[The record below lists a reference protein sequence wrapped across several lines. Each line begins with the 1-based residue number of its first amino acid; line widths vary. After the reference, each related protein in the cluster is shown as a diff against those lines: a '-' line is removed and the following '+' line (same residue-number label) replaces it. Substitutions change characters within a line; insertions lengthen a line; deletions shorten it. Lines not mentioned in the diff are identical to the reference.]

1 MPADRAVGADRA
13 ARAVGVLVLAVAVV
27 VGGLY
32 WLGTTHP
39 PRSPGIATDRLG
51 PDPDETVDDYRA
63 TSQRSLDTASGT
75 RWALISLRA
84 AETDEVARTIAA
96 GTTPARVALHVPIAG
111 VATPVAI
118 VPVTPDAGSFTTAR
132 TLAIDLLDGSAMNGT
147 GFGGIV
153 AQDGARGEAVSGV
166 VGSRLAAG
174 CACVVGVVVRGAVAR
189 LRAIAAD
196 RRVRAVEVLPAD
208 AAGARFTV
216 VPLLPEQ
223 TVGAAPLPDTGTVPA
238 R

>member
-1 MPADRAVGADRA
+1 MPADGPVGAARV

-32 WLGTTHP
+32 WLGATHP

-51 PDPDETVDDYRA
+51 PDPGETVDDYRA
-63 TSQRSLDTASGT
+63 TSQRSLDAASGT

-84 AETDEVARTIAA
+84 AVTDDVARTIVA

-111 VATPVAI
+111 VATPVAV

-132 TLAIDLLDGSAMNGT
+132 TLAIGLLDGSAVNGT

-153 AQDGARGEAVSGV
+153 AQDGVRGEAVSGV

-174 CACVVGVVVRGAVAR
+174 CACVVGVVVRGAAAR
-189 LRAIAAD
+189 LREIAAD
-196 RRVRAVEVLPAD
+196 RRVRAVEALPAD
-208 AAGARFTV
+208 ATARFTV

-223 TVGAAPLPDTGTVPA
+223 TVGGAPVPDSGPVPA